1 MCKEEKLKV
10 VFESSIRDRNKVIE
24 AVKSGW
30 KSTGFWYEE
39 ERKAIY
45 DLFINHDLKKSKQHF
60 FLCGIIDE
68 FEINKLNQPIL
79 DYGLNHLSYALLSD
93 CQELITRY
101 ADFSHSYYEKSIKC
115 GLAAPTYIIQCI
127 IKDDW
132 GNFNDAMEIMKIKTL
147 KKYPIM
153 QLDMQVFKGIAQ
165 KDKTKI
171 ENALTELLTPKM
183 HKIRNKHNILLNE
196 FISHPALGYAK
207 LAWLKGIEVEIDN
220 PLVPK
225 ELLPFKPLENY
236 LNEYAFLDE
245 ININFLP
252 A

>member
-132 GNFNDAMEIMKIKTL
+132 GNFND
-147 KKYPIM
+147 
-153 QLDMQVFKGIAQ
+153 
-165 KDKTKI
+165 

-183 HKIRNKHNILLNE
+183 HNIRNKHNILLNE